1 MRKELFDELVE
12 SVKEGMAILRGET
25 APSRVFSVEG
35 DEFTP
40 VKSVRAKFGVSQAE
54 FAAML
59 GISVRTLENW
69 EQGRR
74 TPKGPARVLLRVAAA
89 HPEMVW
95 ETVRP
100 KRDRRTP
107 AQA

>member
-12 SVKEGMAILRGET
+12 SVKEGMAILSGET
-25 APSRVFSVEG
+25 PPSRVFTVERAA
-35 DEFTP
+35 TRP
-40 VKSVRAKFGVSQAE
+40 VKSIRDKFGVSQAT

-74 TPKGPARVLLRVAAA
+74 TPKGPAGVLLRVAEA
-89 HPEMVW
+89 HPEVVW
-95 ETVRP
+95 EVVRP
-100 KRDRRTP
+100 KRGGRTR
-107 AQA
+107 AQP